1 MVELIKHERFAAWF
15 AELRDPS
22 ARQRIS
28 NRLRRLSLG
37 NPGDVSPVGHGV
49 SELRIHW
56 GPGYRVYFIRRGTQ
70 VIVILGGGTK
80 STQDQDIRDAQT
92 LAQDL

>member
-1 MVELIKHERFAAWF
+1 ML
-15 AELRDPS
+15 
-22 ARQRIS
+22 ARWDTVF
-28 NRLRRLSLG
+28 LSYE
-37 NPGDVSPVGHGV
+37 SIGV
-49 SELRIHW
+49 R
-56 GPGYRVYFIRRGTQ
+56 GYRVYFIRRGTQ